1 MPEMYQLPISEAL
14 KTQATTIESGLS
26 DTEAADRLK
35 KDGPNELT
43 AKPIK
48 SPWVILWEQLTSIMV
63 LILLGAAG
71 LSAFLGDYS
80 DAVVILA
87 IVIFFSVLGLVQ
99 EYRAE
104 KAIAALKQLAVPHVQ
119 VKRNRQR
126 VEIAA
131 TELVPGDLIFLETGN
146 IVPADCRLI
155 EVANLKIQEAAL
167 TGESDP
173 VEKQSDALSGENLA
187 LGDHTNMGYMGTQIT
202 YGRGIGLVVATGMQT
217 QLGQIAR
224 MIDSVEAAAT
234 PLQKKLDQVGK
245 TLAILAIVISA
256 VIFLLG
262 ILQGEEW
269 KHMLLSAVSVA
280 VAAVPEGLPAVL
292 TITLAFGSQRM
303 LQRNAL
309 VRKLTGI
316 ETLGSVSVIC
326 SDKTG
331 TLTQNRMTV
340 QRLALLEGI
349 LALEKDDSAPHSDA
363 SLLLMTCALLCNDGE
378 LQIKAGE
385 IQALGDP
392 TETALLV
399 AAQRWNLDKPQ
410 LEKALPRAK
419 EWPFDS
425 ERKRMTTLH
434 PWPTEESPV
443 ALSALPSELRAAV
456 SAQLGSQPPAYLSF
470 TKGAPDGL
478 LEISSQTLSPEG
490 ITPLG
495 PEQRQ
500 QWQEYNANL
509 AKQGMRVLGFA
520 LRVWPE
526 LPGPGPIEQELVFIG
541 LLGMIDPPRPEVKE
555 AVKICQSAGIRPM
568 MITGDHPLTALAI
581 AQELQISSD
590 DRVLTG
596 SALQTMS
603 EHELGEALKETS
615 VFARVSPEHKLRI
628 VQALQNQN
636 RVVAMTGDG
645 VNDAPALKKA
655 DIGVA
660 MGITG
665 TDVSKEAADMVL
677 QDDNFAT
684 IVAAVEEGRIIYDNL
699 RKFIKYSVAG
709 NLGKILVMLLAPL
722 LNMPM
727 ALLPIQMLWLN
738 LLTDGLLG
746 FGIGLEKA
754 ERNVMMRQPVPP
766 DQGILGGKFGLQVV
780 WMGCLIGLISFGL
793 GAYTFFQSGPDGHWQ
808 SVFFTSLAVAQIF
821 QVLAIRSSEDS
832 VFRTGLFDNPALMGM
847 ILISLALQLVVV
859 FVPWFQPFFHTSALS
874 GQELLLIVVANSL
887 ILWIS
892 EGLKGLHKAV

>member
-1 MPEMYQLPISEAL
+1 MPEAYQLSIAEAF
-14 KTQATTIESGLS
+14 KTQATSIENGLS
-26 DTEAADRLK
+26 HEEAAKRLQSV
-35 KDGPNELT
+35 GPNELT
-43 AKPIK
+43 AKPLK

-63 LILLGAAG
+63 LILLAAAG

-80 DAVVILA
+80 DAIVILA
-87 IVIFFSVLGLVQ
+87 IVVFFSVLGLVQ

-104 KAIAALKQLAVPHVQ
+104 KAIAALKQLSVPHVHA
-119 VKRNRQR
+119 KRNGQR
-126 VEIAA
+126 LELSA
-131 TELVPGDLIFLETGN
+131 TALVPGDLIFLETGN
-146 IVPADCRLI
+146 IMPADCRLV

-173 VEKQSDALSGENLA
+173 VEKQSEALSGDNLA

-202 YGRGIGLVVATGMQT
+202 YGRGLGLIMATGMQT

-224 MIDSVEAAAT
+224 MIDSVESEPT

-245 TLAILAIVISA
+245 TLAILAIAISA

-262 ILQGEEW
+262 LLQGEEW

-303 LQRNAL
+303 LKRQAL

-340 QRLALLEGI
+340 QRLALSDGL
-349 LALEKDDSAPHSDA
+349 LTLEKDSPAPLSDR
-363 SLLLMTCALLCNDGE
+363 STLLMTCALLCNDGE
-378 LQIKAGE
+378 LQIKDGKT
-385 IQALGDP
+385 QALGDP

-399 AAQRWNLDKPQ
+399 AAQRWGLNKSSLQ
-410 LEKALPRAK
+410 IALPREK

-434 PWPTEESPV
+434 PWPAEQRAE
-443 ALSALPSELRAAV
+443 LPAELRQAV
-456 SAQLGSQPPAYLSF
+456 SAQLGSPSYLSF

-478 LEISSQTLSPEG
+478 LEISNQTLGPEGIVPLSPE
-490 ITPLG
+490 L
-495 PEQRQ
+495 RQ
-500 QWQEYNANL
+500 QWQEYNASL

-526 LPGPGPIEQELVFIG
+526 LPAPGPIEQDLVFMG

-555 AVKICQSAGIRPM
+555 AVKTCQNAGIRPM

-581 AQELQISSD
+581 AQELNICENEQ
-590 DRVLTG
+590 VLTG
-596 SALQTMS
+596 SALHKMS
-603 EHELGEALKETS
+603 DAELGEALKETS

-628 VQALQNQN
+628 VQALQSQN

-709 NLGKILVMLLAPL
+709 NLGKILVMLLAPIL
-722 LNMPM
+722 GMPM

-766 DQGILGGKFGLQVV
+766 DQGILGGKFGFQVV

-793 GAYTFFQSGPDGHWQ
+793 GAMSFFQSGPEGHWQ
-808 SVFFTSLAVAQIF
+808 SIFFTSLAVAQVF
-821 QVLAIRSSEDS
+821 QALAIRSSEDS
-832 VFRTGLFDNPALMGM
+832 LFRTGIFDNPTLLVM
-847 ILISLALQLVVV
+847 ILISLALQAMVV
-859 FVPWFQPFFHTSALS
+859 FVPWFQPFFRTAALS
-874 GQELLLIVVANSL
+874 GAELLLIVAANAT
-887 ILWIS
+887 ILVVS
-892 EGLKGLHKAV
+892 EGLKVLHKSV

>member
-1 MPEMYQLPISEAL
+1 MPEAYQLSISEAL
-14 KTQATTIESGLS
+14 KSQSTAIENGLS
-26 DTEAADRLK
+26 HEEAAKRLQSV
-35 KDGPNELT
+35 GPNELT
-43 AKPIK
+43 AKPLK

-63 LILLGAAG
+63 LILLAAAG

-80 DAVVILA
+80 DAIVILA
-87 IVIFFSVLGLVQ
+87 IVVFFSVLGLVQ

-104 KAIAALKQLAVPHVQ
+104 KAIAALKQLSVPHVHA
-119 VKRNRQR
+119 KRNGQR
-126 VEIAA
+126 LELSA

-146 IVPADCRLI
+146 IMPADCRLV

-173 VEKQSDALSGENLA
+173 VEKQSEALAGENLA

-202 YGRGIGLVVATGMQT
+202 YGRGLGLVVATGMQT

-224 MIDSVEAAAT
+224 MIDSVEAEPT

-269 KHMLLSAVSVA
+269 RHMLLSAVSVA

-340 QRLALLEGI
+340 QRLALSDGL
-349 LALEKDDSAPHSDA
+349 LSLEKDQPAPLSPA
-363 SLLLMTCALLCNDGE
+363 STLLMTCALLCNDGE
-378 LQIKAGE
+378 LQIKDGKT
-385 IQALGDP
+385 QALGDP

-399 AAQRWNLDKPQ
+399 AAQRWNLDKPT
-410 LEKALPRAK
+410 LEAVLTRAK

-434 PWPTEESPV
+434 PWASGQGNTDIPKE
-443 ALSALPSELRAAV
+443 LSQAV
-456 SAQLGSQPPAYLSF
+456 STLLGNPAFLSF

-478 LEISSQTLSPEG
+478 LEIASQTLGPEG
-490 ITPLG
+490 IVPLS
-495 PEQRQ
+495 PEQRH
-500 QWQEYNANL
+500 QWQEYNAGL

-526 LPGPGPIEQELVFIG
+526 MPPPGPVEQELVFIG
-541 LLGMIDPPRPEVKE
+541 LLGMIDPPRPEVKD
-555 AVKICQSAGIRPM
+555 AVKTCQSAGIRPM

-581 AQELQISSD
+581 AQELNICENEQ
-590 DRVLTG
+590 VLTG
-596 SALQTMS
+596 SALQQMS
-603 EHELGEALKETS
+603 DVELGEALKDTS

-709 NLGKILVMLLAPL
+709 NLGKILVMLLAPIL
-722 LNMPM
+722 GMPM

-754 ERNVMMRQPVPP
+754 ERNVMMRMPVPP
-766 DQGILGGKFGLQVV
+766 DQGILGGKFGFQVV
-780 WMGCLIGLISFGL
+780 WMGSLIGLISFGL
-793 GAYTFFQSGPDGHWQ
+793 GAFIFFQQGPEGHWQ
-808 SVFFTSLAVAQIF
+808 SVFFTSLAVAQVF
-821 QVLAIRSSEDS
+821 QALAIRSSEDS
-832 VFRTGLFDNPALMGM
+832 IFHTGIFDNPALLGM
-847 ILISLALQLVVV
+847 IVVSLALQAVVV

-874 GQELLLIVVANSL
+874 GEEMILIVAANSM

-892 EGLKGLHKAV
+892 EGLKGLHKSV